1 MEKYNGFAVAGIDVA
16 DLGVQNLYS
25 TPRQMIGAFRL
36 RCCRDRL
43 RSCNPDTPEANSRHA
58 ADHEFSKRAARDVRS
73 VEPILRR
80 LLVPVGEACA
90 ICHLSRPSSETCWVL
105 VIGTHRKTKDRE
117 RCRYLTEGIR
127 TFITKMRTSIPQDL
141 IDYSNSR
148 K

>member
-1 MEKYNGFAVAGIDVA
+1 
-16 DLGVQNLYS
+16 
-25 TPRQMIGAFRL
+25 MIGAIRL
-36 RCCRDRL
+36 RSCGDRL

-90 ICHLSRPSSETCWVL
+90 MCHLSRPSSESCWVL
-105 VIGTHRKTKDRE
+105 VIGIHRKTKDRE

-148 K
+148 KVPCGGDHHISPAIAGWVR

>member
-1 MEKYNGFAVAGIDVA
+1 
-16 DLGVQNLYS
+16 
-25 TPRQMIGAFRL
+25 MIWAFRL

-90 ICHLSRPSSETCWVL
+90 ICHLSRPKFGTCWVL

-117 RCRYLTEGIR
+117 RCHRAGGGKSGVSGGGSGVYLGDEVLAFGA
-127 TFITKMRTSIPQDL
+127 PAACGGAP
-141 IDYSNSR
+141 
-148 K
+148 